1 MEPDFKRLN
10 NKGLKVAHIIINYQV
25 NNSINDRILYY
36 MQQTVV
42 HGMTKNEI
50 SATKKLVNENKII
63 YF

>member
-1 MEPDFKRLN
+1 MKPDFKRLN

-25 NNSINDRILYY
+25 NNSINDRLLYY

-42 HGMTKNEI
+42 HCMTKNEI
-50 SATKKLVNENKII
+50 SATNKLVNENKII